1 MSGAIV
7 TRLFNQFKTENMSSL
22 SAGIDGMSP
31 MSEPFTT
38 VYTELNKQVAI
49 VTLKEVY
56 GYAVILA
63 IVILSAIVLSDYR
76 QFLIPKRF
84 LSTTISEIEEL
95 IES

>member
-7 TRLFNQFKTENMSSL
+7 TRLFNQFKNETMSSL
-22 SAGIDGMSP
+22 SAGIDGMST
-31 MSEPFTT
+31 MSVSFTT
-38 VYTELNKQVAI
+38 VYAELNKQVAI

-76 QFLIPKRF
+76 HFLIPKRF
-84 LSTTISEIEEL
+84 LSTAQ
-95 IES
+95 